1 MNAFFAIVA
10 ALLILLAQPFQ
21 AQALEPE
28 KEPPNPEFA
37 HIMERI
43 RNGDLEP
50 GLVPLPVTI
59 KQKPMTPM
67 GLQILRANLPASFD
81 LRNTG
86 RITAIRD
93 QGSCG
98 ACWSFATMASIE
110 SALMPGE
117 SLDFSEDNLKNNH
130 GFDLGPCAGGNH
142 MMSTAYLARGAG
154 PVLES
159 DDPYET
165 GSTTSQTIAARK
177 WLRNMAYLPA
187 RTGSLDNEFLKQAVM
202 DHGGVYTSHYTSTS
216 TSHYKSSTAAH
227 YYSGTTPANHA
238 VVIVGWDDNYPAAN
252 FPSPPPGN
260 GAFIIKNSWGTSF
273 GEKGYFYVSYYDSK
287 LGYDGSAY
295 SFGFG
300 QAGAYSQIYQYDTLG
315 WTSTYG
321 SGSSPSYGN
330 VFPVQG
336 STEQDIFAVSTYAAA
351 PATSYTI
358 RVYKNP
364 ASGSP
369 VNASGPVAEV
379 SGTSAESGYF
389 TVDLPTPVRVSP
401 GEKFSVVVKVS
412 TTSGTTYLVPV
423 EAAQSNYS
431 SKATSA
437 SGRSYMSGNGTS
449 WTDMGQNGRDV
460 CVKAF
465 ARAAGSAPADPDS
478 DGDGLD
484 DAWERQYFGD
494 LAQTGA
500 GDYEQDGL
508 SNLKE
513 YELGTN
519 PAKADTDGDGM
530 PDGWEVTYSLN
541 PKSNDAAADS
551 DGDGLTNLQEYS
563 GGTNPNQDD
572 GDSGGD
578 DSGGDDSGGDDS
590 GGDDTPDDGGNT
602 PKPTANAGQDVLVRE
617 SGAVRLSGAAGG
629 VTGASLAWA
638 QTAGPSVSLSSTTS
652 AQPTFTAPQV
662 GPNGALLTFRLTV
675 SAGGQS
681 VSDTC
686 LVRIMDN
693 DTPQASAG
701 QDQHVQTGA
710 SVTLNGSHSRH
721 PQNGAMTYAWE
732 QIGTPAVQLD
742 NPNAATVSF
751 TAPATP
757 AALTFKLTV
766 STSGSA
772 HATTDICRVF
782 VGMDGTP
789 PLAEAGP
796 VRTAQPGGNVTLD
809 GSASAAQ
816 ASGSIAYYAWTQV
829 AGTAVDLMDADTDKP
844 YFTAPNSSAWGESL
858 AFEITVTDA
867 NGLSSSDQVVVNVLG
882 SLNQTAP
889 KARAGADVV
898 IDGLSEYRPDAAASS
913 DDQTENLAYEWLQ
926 IAGSPVAIAD
936 PASAAPVIDLAD
948 AQGDQ
953 DPVFRLRVRDKAGLI
968 GEDELRLVLG
978 EPDAAMDD
986 GQDKD
991 GLDNPDGDGGQSSG
1005 GGGGGCVMTSGA
1017 GLGLEWVLLAAAA
1030 LAWRMRRMTIKG
1042 GRS

>member
-1 MNAFFAIVA
+1 MNVFIAMVA
-10 ALLILLAQPFQ
+10 AMLILLAQPFQ
-21 AQALEPE
+21 ALALEPE

-37 HIMERI
+37 HFMERI
-43 RNGDLEP
+43 ESGDLEP
-50 GLVPLPVTI
+50 GLVPPPVVI
-59 KQKPMTPM
+59 KQKPVTPM
-67 GLQILRANLPASFD
+67 GLQVLRANLPARFD
-81 LRNTG
+81 LRDTG

-98 ACWSFATMASIE
+98 ACWSFATLGSIE

-117 SLDFSEDNLKNNH
+117 SFDFSEDNLKNNH

-165 GSTTSQTIAARK
+165 GSTTSPAFAARK
-177 WLRNMAYLPA
+177 WLRNMVYLPA

-227 YYSGTTPANHA
+227 YYSGTTKANHA
-238 VVIVGWDDNYPAAN
+238 VVIVGWDDSYPAAS

-260 GAFIIKNSWGTSF
+260 GAFIIKNSWGVSF
-273 GEKGYFYVSYYDSK
+273 GEKGYFYVSYYDST

-295 SFGFG
+295 SFGSG

-330 VFPVQG
+330 VFTVQG
-336 STEQDIFAVSTYAAA
+336 SAEQDIFAVSTYAAA

-369 VNASGPVAEV
+369 VNASGPAAEI
-379 SGTSAESGYF
+379 SGTFADSGYF
-389 TVDLPTPVRVSP
+389 TVDLPTPVRVAP

-437 SGRSYMSGNGTS
+437 SGRSYMSSNGTS

-465 ARAAGSAPADPDS
+465 VRAAGSAPANPDS

-494 LAQTGA
+494 LAQAGA
-500 GDYEQDGL
+500 GDHDQDGL

-530 PDGWEVTYSLN
+530 PDGWEVTYGLN
-541 PKSNDAAADS
+541 PKGNDAAADS
-551 DGDGLTNLQEYS
+551 DGDGLSNLEEYS
-563 GGTNPNQDD
+563 GGTNPNQAD
-572 GDSGGD
+572 GGSGSD
-578 DSGGDDSGGDDS
+578 DSGGDSGG
-590 GGDDTPDDGGNT
+590 GDTPDDGGNT
-602 PKPTANAGQDVLVRE
+602 LKPTANAGQDVLIRE
-617 SGAVRLSGAAGG
+617 GGVARLSGTAGG
-629 VTGASLAWA
+629 VSGATLAWV
-638 QTAGPSVSLSSTTS
+638 QTAGPSVSLSNTST

-681 VSDTC
+681 ASDTC
-686 LVRIMDN
+686 LVQVMDT

-710 SVTLNGSHSRH
+710 LVTLDGVRSRH
-721 PQNGAMTYAWE
+721 PQGGVMAYAWE
-732 QIGTPAVQLD
+732 QIGAPAVQLD
-742 NPNAATVSF
+742 NSSTAQVSF

-757 AALTFKLTV
+757 TALTFKLTV
-766 STSGSA
+766 TSPGGA
-772 HATTDICRVF
+772 HSTTDTCRVF
-782 VGMDGTP
+782 AGMDGTP
-789 PLAEAGP
+789 PVAQAGP

-809 GSASAAQ
+809 GSGSAAQ
-816 ASGSIAYYAWTQV
+816 AGGSIASYAWAQV
-829 AGTAVDLMDADTDKP
+829 AGTAVDIMDADTDKP
-844 YFTAPNSSAWGESL
+844 YFKAPNVSAWGESL
-858 AFEITVTDA
+858 IFEVTVTDA
-867 NGLSSSDQVVVNVLG
+867 NGLSNSDQTVVNVLG
-882 SLNQTAP
+882 GLNSAAP
-889 KARAGADVV
+889 KARAGADAVV
-898 IDGLSEYRPDAAASS
+898 DGLSEYRPDATASS
-913 DDQTENLAYEWLQ
+913 DDQSEDLAYEWLQ
-926 IAGSPVAIAD
+926 VAGNPVTVND
-936 PASAAPVIDLAD
+936 SASATPVIDLVD
-948 AQGDQ
+948 AQGDR
-953 DPVFRLRVRDKAGLI
+953 DPIFRLRVRDKAGLI

-978 EPDAAMDD
+978 DPDAPMDD
-986 GQDKD
+986 GQDQD
-991 GLDNPDGDGGQSSG
+991 GLDNPDGDGGQS
-1005 GGGGGCVMTSGA
+1005 GGGGGCVMSSGV
-1017 GLGLEWVLLAAAA
+1017 GLGLEWILLAAAA
-1030 LAWRMRRMTIKG
+1030 LAWRMRRKAAKG